1 VAERAGNLV
10 SHHLRRLRT
19 DGLVESRRD
28 GKIVMYSLTDRGR
41 ELLAVTLAREPGA

>member
-41 ELLAVTLAREPGA
+41 ELLAVTLAQEPVA